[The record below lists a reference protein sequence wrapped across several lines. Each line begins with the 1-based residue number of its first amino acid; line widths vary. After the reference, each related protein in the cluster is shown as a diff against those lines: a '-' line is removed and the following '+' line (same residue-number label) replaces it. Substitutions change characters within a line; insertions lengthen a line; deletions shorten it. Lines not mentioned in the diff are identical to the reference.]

1 MKLLTRYILK
11 EHFIPFVYAL
21 LILIFLL
28 FTNFF
33 LKAIDR
39 LLGKGL
45 PLSIMLEYL
54 FLNMG
59 WVLSLAIPMAVL
71 IATLMAFGR
80 LSEDNEVTALR
91 SSGVSF
97 PKILLPALIF
107 SFVIAGPLIY
117 FNNFILPEMNHKT
130 RKLYRDIYRKRPDLS
145 IEPGYFIDDLPK
157 YSLIVKDKKDGKY
170 QDVRIYSK
178 EQTKTQTSI
187 NAKEGT
193 FSTLKDAILLTL
205 FDGEI
210 HELDTQNLQNYRR
223 IIFEK
228 HQIVIPAEDLMLK
241 SGSSPSRG
249 DRDMTVT
256 MINDKI
262 ESYRQKQGEIL
273 KRIRKKIEKEFKLN
287 EVPKDY
293 ESAKDLIDH
302 QNQLLTQD
310 TTLTSK
316 QVKNKK
322 RTLKILSQRLS
333 SDYQQFVG
341 YQKNI
346 NRIRVEKHKKFSIP
360 VACIVFILIGAPLG
374 IMAKKGSLVT
384 SISFSFGF
392 FLIYWIFLIGG
403 EELADRNLLSPVI
416 AMWTPNVLLGTVG
429 IIMSVITTREQKN
442 LSLPFRRKDKDDAAK
457 Q

>member
-11 EHFIPFVYAL
+11 EHFFPFAYAL

-33 LKAIDR
+33 LRAIDR

-97 PKILLPALIF
+97 PQILLPALIF

-228 HQIVIPAEDLMLK
+228 HRIVIPAEDLMLK
-241 SGSSPSRG
+241 SDSSPSRG
-249 DRDMTVT
+249 DRDMTVP
-256 MINDKI
+256 MINHKI
-262 ESYRQKQGEIL
+262 ESYHQKQGEIL
-273 KRIRKKIEKEFKLN
+273 KRIRKKIEKEFVLD

-293 ESAKDLIDH
+293 ESAKELIDH
-302 QNQLLTQD
+302 QSQFLIHD

-316 QVKNKK
+316 QMENKK

-333 SDYQQFVG
+333 TDYQQFVG

-346 NRIRVEKHKKFSIP
+346 NRIRVEKHNKFSSP
-360 VACIVFILIGAPLG
+360 VACIIFILIGAPLG

-384 SISFSFGF
+384 SISISFGF

-429 IIMSVITTREQKN
+429 IIMSVVTTREQKI
-442 LSLPFRRKDKDDAAK
+442 LSLSFRSKDKNGSEH